1 MLLVVYVLVC
11 CRVYTFCCHAFIFD
25 PVGKEVY
32 LSGEL
37 EVWLLLHSR
46 MSRGNIQAIFSSV
59 RVWNVSI

>member
-1 MLLVVYVLVC
+1 MCWFVVECVHSVDMLS
-11 CRVYTFCCHAFIFD
+11 FD

-46 MSRGNIQAIFSSV
+46 MSHGNIRAIFSSV
-59 RVWNVSI
+59 KVWNVSI